1 MSHGACG
8 KTIES
13 SDIVEVIFF
22 LIFGVVYVRAKIKA
36 NDMVKVERLAGYKA
50 VTYNLNRE
58 LSGLGQG
65 MES

>member
-1 MSHGACG
+1 
-8 KTIES
+8 
-13 SDIVEVIFF
+13 
-22 LIFGVVYVRAKIKA
+22 
-36 NDMVKVERLAGYKA
+36 MVKVERLAGYKA